1 MLKKFQ
7 KTLRTNQTDA
17 ESRLWY
23 HLRSRRFQGWKFRRQ
38 HLLQGYI
45 VDFICLRR
53 KLVIELDGGQ
63 HANQIAHDTHRTKV
77 IEKEGFK
84 VIRFWNNDVL
94 SNLDGVLEMIL
105 NTPHP
110 PQSGDLSHKGR
121 GEQFLFPGETGN
133 DKVGKETHPHVLNI

>member
-7 KTLRTNQTDA
+7 KELRTNQTDA

-38 HLLQGYI
+38 HALHGYI
-45 VDFICLRR
+45 VDFVCLKR

-63 HANQIAHDTHRTKV
+63 HADQQAYDNHRTHV
-77 IEKEGFK
+77 LEKDGFK
-84 VIRFWNNDVL
+84 VIRFWNNDAL
-94 SNLDGVLEMIL
+94 SNLEGVLEMIL

-110 PQSGDLSHKGR
+110 
-121 GEQFLFPGETGN
+121 
-133 DKVGKETHPHVLNI
+133 